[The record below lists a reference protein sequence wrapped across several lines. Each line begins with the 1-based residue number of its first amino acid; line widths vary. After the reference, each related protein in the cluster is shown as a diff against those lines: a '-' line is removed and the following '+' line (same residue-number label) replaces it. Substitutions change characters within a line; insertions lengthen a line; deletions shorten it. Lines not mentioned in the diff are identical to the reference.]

1 MEIPAPDIPDTPAH
15 AILALYDLPE
25 ATYSNGYSVERTCQL
40 IRESLFGNDQSYC
53 TVKSQS
59 KKGSFID
66 FQRKVENLAVVG
78 DLPCF
83 FAWPCD
89 SGNHPAKFN

>member
-1 MEIPAPDIPDTPAH
+1 MTLLAPDVPA
-15 AILALYDLPE
+15 LATLPLYDLPE

-40 IRESLFGNDQSYC
+40 IRESLFGNGQLLYC
-53 TVKSQS
+53 KESI
-59 KKGSFID
+59 KKRGFFIV

>member
-1 MEIPAPDIPDTPAH
+1 MEIPAPDVPA
-15 AILALYDLPE
+15 LATLPLYNLPE
-25 ATYSNGYSVERTCQL
+25 ATYSNVYSVERACQL
-40 IRESLFGNDQSYC
+40 IWESLFGNDQLLYC
-53 TVKSQS
+53 KESI
-59 KKGSFID
+59 KKRGSFID